1 VQLIDA
7 AQILAAGA
15 AAGAIN
21 ALVGSGT
28 LVTFPILLALGYPP
42 VVANASNA
50 VGLVPGSF
58 AAAYG
63 YRAEVAVHRRLLL
76 PLGVAA
82 LAGGIVGAAL
92 LLVLPDATFRAVVPV
107 LIGGALILIVLQ
119 PWLVRMLRRRGVHTG
134 GSRPDGDPATR
145 SATEID
151 STPISAGA
159 VSAAGDGAD
168 AVVAAGVLD
177 AGAGAAPRSDA
188 GAGAAPRSDAGAVA
202 VPGSDAVAGA
212 APGSGAGA
220 GAVGGAGI
228 RGSEPATR
236 PAGPALIAGVFAAG
250 VYGGYFGAALGV
262 LLLGLLGVLVSSN
275 LQQVNGLKNILSG
288 VANTVAAVVF
298 IVAGVVSWLP
308 ALLIAVSAVVGGMAA
323 ARYGRRLPDSILRAV
338 IVAVGVTAVIRMI
351 S

>member
-1 VQLIDA
+1 MQPIEA

-28 LVTFPILLALGYPP
+28 LVTFPVLLALGYPP

-63 YRAEVAVHRRLLL
+63 YRAEIAVHRRLLL
-76 PLGVAA
+76 PLGAAA
-82 LAGGIVGAAL
+82 LAGGVVGAAL

-119 PWLVRMLRRRGVHTG
+119 PWLVRVLRSRG
-134 GSRPDGDPATR
+134 TR
-145 SATEID
+145 SVAHQPDTE
-151 STPISAGA
+151 PEPG
-159 VSAAGDGAD
+159 SAADVPAD
-168 AVVAAGVLD
+168 AGLTAAADLPAAADVPADADTVGVP
-177 AGAGAAPRSDA
+177 AGRRQVTA
-188 GAGAAPRSDAGAVA
+188 
-202 VPGSDAVAGA
+202 
-212 APGSGAGA
+212 
-220 GAVGGAGI
+220 
-228 RGSEPATR
+228 R

-275 LQQVNGLKNILSG
+275 LQQVNGLKNILAG
-288 VANTVAAVVF
+288 VANMVAAVVF
-298 IVAGVVSWLP
+298 VVAGVVSWLP
-308 ALLIAVSAVVGGMAA
+308 ALLIAVSAVAGGVVA
-323 ARYGRRLPDSILRAV
+323 ARYGRRLPDAVLRGV
-338 IVAVGVTAVIRMI
+338 IVAVGVTAVIRMVF
-351 S
+351 